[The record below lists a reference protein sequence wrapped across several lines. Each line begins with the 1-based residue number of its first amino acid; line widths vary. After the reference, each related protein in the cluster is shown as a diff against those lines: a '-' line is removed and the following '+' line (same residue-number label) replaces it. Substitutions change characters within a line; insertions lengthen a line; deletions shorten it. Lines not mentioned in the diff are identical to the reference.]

1 MASSAF
7 DPLCVPEGFWLRE
20 DVGDALDHRDIGALF
35 RLLSRHTGA
44 NQTRI
49 GTTTGL
55 SQGTVCL
62 IMNDDRVVSALD
74 VLERIADGLA
84 LPDEAR
90 LRLGLAPHRGLRDV
104 NADVNGSGTENITKR
119 RTALNLGLVAALSPE
134 TLTSVLRDS
143 AGEAMEFTRGTAVS
157 SVGAG
162 TLDHLEAVV
171 TDLDRSYWVKQPGE
185 LFAVARAYRRRV
197 DQLIQGRHTLK
208 EEREL
213 YFYAAWLSEL
223 LALLAHDFGFP
234 LAAEAYAIDCYEHAD
249 QAGHGVLCA
258 WATETMTT
266 IALYADRPGKAV
278 LAAQKGIGI
287 TPDQHPLSVRLRA
300 QAACAR
306 QGQRAECVEL
316 LTEAQE
322 LHDRLPARSP
332 GRLPV
337 DKDIFASHAITA
349 RTASSCI
356 WIADYKQA
364 ERHARTALAVGESAS
379 PMDRSPKREA
389 IARIDLSIAL
399 AHLGSLDEAVA
410 HGSQALYS
418 VRVVDSVLSRAAE
431 LDGAIMTCFPQE
443 VIAQS
448 FHEQYLQITRQAN
461 EKRI

>member
-1 MASSAF
+1 MASRGL
-7 DPLCVPEGFWLRE
+7 DPLRVPAGFWRRG
-20 DVGDALDHRDIGALF
+20 DVGNALDHRDFGALF
-35 RLLSRHTGA
+35 RLLNSHAGA
-44 NQTRI
+44 SQTRI
-49 GTTTGL
+49 GTATGMP
-55 SQGTVCL
+55 QGTVCL
-62 IMNDDRVVSALD
+62 IMNGKRAVRAID
-74 VLERIADGLA
+74 VLERIADGLT

-90 LRLGLAPHRGLRDV
+90 LRLGLAPRGGLL
-104 NADVNGSGTENITKR
+104 DVNGSETENTTKR
-119 RTALNLGLVAALSPE
+119 RTALNLGLVAAISPD
-134 TLTSVLRDS
+134 TLTSVLHDS
-143 AGEAMEFTRGTAVS
+143 AGEALEFTRGTAVS

-171 TDLDRSYWVKQPGE
+171 TDLDRSYWAKPPGE

-197 DQLIQGRHTLK
+197 DQLIQSRHTLK
-208 EEREL
+208 EQREL

-258 WATETMTT
+258 WATETMAT

-278 LAAQKGIGI
+278 LAAQKGIGRI
-287 TPDQHPLSVRLRA
+287 PNQHPLSVRLRA
-300 QAACAR
+300 QAACARAR

-337 DKDIFASHAITA
+337 DNDIFASHAITA
-349 RTASSCI
+349 RTASSYI

-364 ERHARTALAVGESAS
+364 EKHARTALAVGESAS

-399 AHLGSLDEAVA
+399 THLGSLDEATA
-410 HGSQALYS
+410 HGSQALSS
-418 VRVVDSVLSRAAE
+418 VRVVDSVLSRAGE
-431 LDGAIMTCFPQE
+431 LDKALMTCFPHE
-443 VIAQS
+443 AITQS